1 MLRLASARCILL
13 VFGIRLLI
21 ALSTC
26 GFFQPDE
33 YFQTLEPA
41 YRVVFGSGHLTWEW
55 IANPPIRSFV
65 YPALFVPAYAWVKV
79 MNLEDTFTLIW
90 APKFV
95 QVIFASAGDLALY
108 QIARSLFTKTHG
120 DAVLFLSLVSPFNVL
135 ALTRTLANSTE
146 TSLVTVALLFWPF
159 SLSQARWRTRI
170 SLSLAALSCII
181 RPTAAIIWAFLASEL
196 LWRASSSW
204 GHISNLM
211 ADGCLVG
218 FVAVFTI
225 TLADTTYY
233 GTPTFTPFSF
243 LKTNLVS
250 GIASFYGANSFHYYI
265 TQGLPIILGPA
276 LPFAI
281 LGAWSHF
288 KDVPTDRKT
297 SPSRRIRS
305 LLLALVAWSIM
316 VYSSLAHKEWRFIH
330 PLLPILHLFAA
341 DYLINLNNI
350 KHATDQRVQDNPK
363 TNVTFHL
370 PIRRNHIVYFLAV
383 CLPLNLYLI
392 RWHGNAQIA
401 VTRYLHNL
409 SVGSDRVKSIG
420 VLMPCHSIPG
430 QAYLHLPR
438 LARPLS
444 GHLIWELGCEPP
456 LGLNQSQRETYV
468 SQTDVFFEALGPTRY
483 LDRHFPPE
491 VDSTF
496 PPSPEPFTTPGSS
509 PSTQGWNHTWPSHF
523 IMFGAL
529 ENTSSS
535 TEIQDTVGQKLRRK
549 GYEVIWR
556 VSNGWEEDERR
567 RGGVVVWEW
576 TRHV

>member
-1 MLRLASARCILL
+1 MLRLAPVRCILL

-21 ALSTC
+21 ALSTR

-33 YFQTLEPA
+33 YFQALEPA

-55 IANPPIRSFV
+55 TANPPIRSFV
-65 YPALFVPAYAWVKV
+65 YPALFVPAYASVKA
-79 MNLEDTFTLIW
+79 MHLEDTVALIW

-95 QVIFASAGDLALY
+95 QVVFASVGDLALY
-108 QIARSLFTKTHG
+108 QIARSLFTNAHG

-135 ALTRTLANSTE
+135 ALTRTLTNSTE

-159 SLSQARWRTRI
+159 SLSQARSRTRV

-181 RPTAAIIWAFLASEL
+181 RPTAAIIWAFLAFKL

-204 GHISNLM
+204 GHISNLT

-218 FVAVFTI
+218 LVAVFTI
-225 TLADTTYY
+225 TLADTAYY
-233 GTPTFTPFSF
+233 GTPTFTPLSF
-243 LKTNLVS
+243 LKTNLMS
-250 GIASFYGANSFHYYI
+250 GIASFYGTNSFHYYF

-276 LPFAI
+276 LPFAV

-288 KDVPTDRKT
+288 KDVPADRKT

-305 LLLALVAWSIM
+305 LLLALVAWSII
-316 VYSSLAHKEWRFIH
+316 VYSLLAHKEWRFIH

-341 DYLINLNNI
+341 DYLITLNNG
-350 KHATDQRVQDNPK
+350 KGHATDRRVQDNPK

-401 VTRYLHNL
+401 VTRYLHDL
-409 SVGSDRVKSIG
+409 SSGRVKSIG

-430 QAYLHLPR
+430 QAYLHLPH
-438 LARPLS
+438 LANPLS
-444 GHLIWELGCEPP
+444 GYYIWELGCEPP
-456 LGLNQSQRETYV
+456 LGLNQYV
-468 SQTDVFFEALGPTRY
+468 HLACR
-483 LDRHFPPE
+483 
-491 VDSTF
+491 
-496 PPSPEPFTTPGSS
+496 SPF
-509 PSTQGWNHTWPSHF
+509 H
-523 IMFGAL
+523 
-529 ENTSSS
+529 
-535 TEIQDTVGQKLRRK
+535 D
-549 GYEVIWR
+549 
-556 VSNGWEEDERR
+556 
-567 RGGVVVWEW
+567 
-576 TRHV
+576 